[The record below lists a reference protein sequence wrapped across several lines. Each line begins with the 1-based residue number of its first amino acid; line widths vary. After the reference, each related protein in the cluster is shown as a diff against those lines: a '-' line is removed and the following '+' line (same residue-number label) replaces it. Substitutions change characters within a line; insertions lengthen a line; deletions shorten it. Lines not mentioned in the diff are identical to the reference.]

1 MSRMRNPRFFF
12 FSLLKWASQVSL
24 ETQIKPLNPQTF
36 EIESHLPR
44 TLTPRRFSTVNPGEK
59 LSVKTRIENQRKAQA
74 AMLDYFYITRGLQYL
89 VAESMSKNA
98 PLFNDNLLQKL
109 DCDTS
114 TDDADADVSL
124 SITRFLRFHPI
135 NEFEPFFESLGLKPS
150 EYSHLLPSDKMFLNE
165 DAFLLENYN
174 TFWIYGV
181 GLKQMGKI
189 FKEAREVF
197 GYETGVLAKK
207 IKAFEDLGLSK
218 SFVSRIIVC
227 SPSVLVGDMNVE
239 VAKAL
244 EILKT
249 IGVGFDWVSENLSEE
264 EDESYDWRSMH
275 RVLSL
280 LRDLFLND
288 SELCELLK
296 KHPRLVFEDSGEW
309 TLFLAGFLTKL
320 GSSKS
325 DLSSFFLNFPGI
337 EVKKCVVNLRNCFV
351 FLNKIKMECDEIG
364 KIFRDHSSWLGAC
377 SLKKPRTL
385 LDRLNVG
392 TKRLCQVIQE
402 NPEVMKKWTMGLK
415 VQPLPP
421 TGEEETSRL
430 MKTQFLINL
439 GYEENSEEMERAVK
453 KFRGRGSELQQRF
466 DFLVS
471 LGLNEKDVRNMVN
484 AFPQILCQASELLE
498 AKINYIVNELGYPFS
513 IFVTFPS
520 CLVFTLQRMKL
531 RLGMIP
537 FMEGKAKTKA
547 ISSLLGCSDQHFVS
561 HYVNRQPDGPKH
573 WEDLKKQILY
583 E

>member
-1 MSRMRNPRFFF
+1 MSLSEQRELPQLERKEVMSRIRNPRFFF
-12 FSLLKWASQVSL
+12 SLIKRVLQAPP
-24 ETQIKPLNPQTF
+24 ETHIKPFFNPRYFATA
-36 EIESHLPR
+36 IA
-44 TLTPRRFSTVNPGEK
+44 GEK
-59 LSVKTRIENQRKAQA
+59 HSVRTRIENQRKAQA
-74 AMLDYFYITRGLQYL
+74 AMLDYFYITRGLQFL

-98 PLFNDNLLQKL
+98 PLFNDNLLEKL
-109 DCDTS
+109 DCDTPD
-114 TDDADADVSL
+114 DDADIAL

-150 EYSHLLPSDKMFLNE
+150 EYNHLLPSDKMFLNE

-174 TFWIYGV
+174 TFWIYGI

-189 FKEAREVF
+189 FKEARGVF
-197 GYETGVLAKK
+197 GYETRVLASK

-227 SPSVLVGDMNVE
+227 SPRILVGDMNVE
-239 VAKAL
+239 VGKAL

-249 IGVGFDWVSENLSEE
+249 VGVGVEWVNENLSEE

-280 LRDLFLND
+280 LRDLCFND
-288 SELCELLK
+288 SELLK

-309 TLFLAGFLTKL
+309 TLFLGGFLTKL

-325 DLSSFFLNFPGI
+325 ELSSFFLKFPEI
-337 EVKKCVVNLRNCFV
+337 EVKKCVLNLRHCFL
-351 FLNKIKMECDEIG
+351 FLKKIKMECDEIG
-364 KIFRDHSSWLGAC
+364 KIFRSHSSWLGAC

-385 LDRLNVG
+385 LDRLSVG
-392 TKRLCQVIQE
+392 TRRLCQVIQE

-439 GYEENSEEMERAVK
+439 GYDQNSEEMERAVK

-484 AFPQILCQASELLE
+484 AFPQILCQASDLLE
-498 AKINYIVNELGYPFS
+498 AKVNYIVNELGYPFS

-537 FMEGKAKTKA
+537 FMEGKVKA
-547 ISSLLGCSDQHFVS
+547 ISSLLGCSDKHFVS
-561 HYVNRQPDGPKH
+561 HYVNRHPDGPKH

>member
-1 MSRMRNPRFFF
+1 MSLIRNPRFFF
-12 FSLLKWASQVSL
+12 SLLKRVSQAPL
-24 ETQIKPLNPQTF
+24 ETQTKPLNSRCHATA
-36 EIESHLPR
+36 IA
-44 TLTPRRFSTVNPGEK
+44 GEK
-59 LSVKTRIENQRKAQA
+59 VSVKTRIENQRRAQA
-74 AMLDYFYITRGLQYL
+74 AMLDYFYITRGLQFL

-98 PLFNDNLLQKL
+98 PLFNANLLKKL
-109 DCDTS
+109 DCDT
-114 TDDADADVSL
+114 TPDAADDSAADVAL

-150 EYSHLLPSDKMFLNE
+150 EYTHLLPSDKMFLNE

-189 FKEAREVF
+189 FKEARVVF
-197 GYETGVLAKK
+197 GYEKGVLASK

-227 SPSVLVGDMNVE
+227 SPSVLVGDVNVE

-249 IGVGFDWVSENLSEE
+249 IGVGVDWVDENLSEE
-264 EDESYDWRSMH
+264 DEEESCDWRSMH

-288 SELCELLK
+288 SELCELIK

-320 GSSKS
+320 GLSKS
-325 DLSSFFLNFPGI
+325 ELSSFFLKFPGI
-337 EVKKCVVNLRNCFV
+337 GVKKCVLNLRHCFV
-351 FLNKIKMECDEIG
+351 FLKKIKMECDEMG
-364 KIFRDHSSWLGAC
+364 KVFRSHSSWLGAC

-415 VQPLPP
+415 VEPLPP

-471 LGLNEKDVRNMVN
+471 LGLNDKDVRNMVN
-484 AFPQILCQASELLE
+484 AFPQILCQASDLLE
-498 AKINYIVNELGYPFS
+498 AKVNYIVNELGYPFS
-513 IFVTFPS
+513 IFVAFPS

-537 FMEGKAKTKA
+537 FMEGRVKA

-561 HYVNRQPDGPKH
+561 HYVNRHPDGPKH

-583 E
+583 EYPN

>member
-1 MSRMRNPRFFF
+1 M
-12 FSLLKWASQVSL
+12 
-24 ETQIKPLNPQTF
+24 KPLNSRCYAT
-36 EIESHLPR
+36 
-44 TLTPRRFSTVNPGEK
+44 GEK

-74 AMLDYFYITRGLQYL
+74 AMLDYFYITRGLQFL

-98 PLFNDNLLQKL
+98 PLFNDHLLEKL
-109 DCDTS
+109 DCDTPDD
-114 TDDADADVSL
+114 DDADIAL

-150 EYSHLLPSDKMFLNE
+150 EYSRLLPSDKMFLNE

-174 TFWIYGV
+174 TFWIYGI

-227 SPSVLVGDMNVE
+227 SPSVLAGDMNVE

-249 IGVGFDWVSENLSEE
+249 VGIGVDWVNENLSEE
-264 EDESYDWRSMH
+264 VSYDWSSMH

-280 LRDLFLND
+280 LRDLCFSD
-288 SELCELLK
+288 SELCELIK

-320 GSSKS
+320 GLSKS
-325 DLSSFFLNFPGI
+325 ELSSFFLIFPEI
-337 EVKKCVVNLRNCFV
+337 EVKKCVLNLKHCFL
-351 FLNKIKMECDEIG
+351 FLKQIKMECDKMG
-364 KIFRDHSSWLGAC
+364 KIFRAHSSWLAAC

-392 TKRLCQVIQE
+392 TRRLCQVIQE
-402 NPEVMKKWTMGLK
+402 NPEEMKKWTMGLK

-421 TGEEETSRL
+421 TGEEEASRL

-484 AFPQILCQASELLE
+484 AFPQILCQASDLLE
-498 AKINYIVNELGYPFS
+498 AKVNYIVNELGYPFS

-537 FMEGKAKTKA
+537 YMEGRAKAKA
-547 ISSLLGCSDQHFVS
+547 ISSLLGCTDQHFVS
-561 HYVNRQPDGPKH
+561 HYVNRHPDGRKH
-573 WEDLKKQILY
+573 WEDLKKRIIY